1 MNKNN
6 YIYFFISILA
16 IFIII
21 YGGFLYDIYIH
32 PTVIIDE
39 LGNKDIV
46 IFGDLKYVFKII
58 NCNNLGFDVYTP
70 NKCYRDYYGS
80 FLYGPSILVFPT
92 ISKNAEIFLTYLLTI
107 LSIIS
112 FVYLNIKI
120 INPRNFFGYF
130 IITVILFNPTT
141 LFLYEK
147 MNIDIFIYISL
158 VLLVYYF
165 KSDIIK
171 IFLIFIL
178 TLTKFYPAILSII
191 FLLKKDKIF
200 KGFFYFLFL
209 LCCILLFIFFYW
221 DNILSVF
228 KTLDYVS
235 QSLKYSFSLN
245 TLNKIFIYLTS
256 LGNVFYSKL
265 VLISSTLIISFVI
278 FYFFSRYRLEIE
290 NQIGKRNTTMFILSS
305 SLSVSL
311 YLLFGNNFYR
321 EIYLIGII
329 PFILSNSEI
338 KFFKNLLY
346 FYIFK
351 YLYLLVVFPYYYN
364 SDLKENITA
373 QIFVSLKSFFDLI
386 LIIFLISILF
396 TFFKI
401 YIDNLKKVKN
411 EL

>member
-21 YGGFLYDIYIH
+21 YGGFLYNIYIH
-32 PTVIIDE
+32 PTMIVDE
-39 LGNKDIV
+39 LGNKNIV
-46 IFGDLKYVFKII
+46 IFGDLKYIFKII

-70 NKCYRDYYGS
+70 NKCYKDYYGS
-80 FLYGPSILVFPT
+80 FLYGPSILVFPS
-92 ISKNAEIFLTYLLTI
+92 ISKNAEIILTYIVTT
-107 LSIIS
+107 LSIII
-112 FVYLNIKI
+112 FVYMNIKI
-120 INPRNFFGYF
+120 IKPRNFFGYF
-130 IITVILFNPTT
+130 IITIILFNPTT

-158 VLLVYYF
+158 ILLVYYF

-171 IFLIFIL
+171 MFLIFIL
-178 TLTKFYPAILSII
+178 TLTKFYPAILSLI

-200 KGFFYFLFL
+200 KGFFYFLL
-209 LCCILLFIFFYW
+209 LSCCILLFIFFYW

-245 TLNKIFIYLTS
+245 TLNKIVVYSIN

-265 VLISSTLIISFVI
+265 ILIFLTLIIAFVI
-278 FYFFSRYRLEIE
+278 FYFFSGYRLEIE
-290 NQIGKRNTTMFILSS
+290 NQIGRRNTTMFILSS
-305 SLSVSL
+305 LLSVSL

-321 EIYLIGII
+321 EIYLIGIV
-329 PFILSNSEI
+329 PFLLSNSEI
-338 KFFKNLLY
+338 KFFKNLLF
-346 FYIFK
+346 FYLFK
-351 YLYLLVVFPYYYN
+351 YLYLLIVFPYYYN
-364 SDLKENITA
+364 SDLKENVTA
-373 QIFVSLKSFFDLI
+373 QVFVSLKSLFDLI
-386 LIIFLISILF
+386 FISILISILF

-401 YIDNLKKVKN
+401 YIENFKKVKN

>member
-6 YIYFFISILA
+6 YIYFFVSIIA

-21 YGGFLYDIYIH
+21 YGGFLYNVYIH
-32 PTVIIDE
+32 PTMIVDE
-39 LGNKDIV
+39 LGNKEII
-46 IFGDLKYVFKII
+46 IFGDLKYIFKII

-70 NKCYRDYYGS
+70 NECYRDYYGS

-92 ISKNAEIFLTYLLTI
+92 ISKNTEILLTYLLTI
-107 LSIIS
+107 LAIIS
-112 FVYLNIKI
+112 FVYMNIKI
-120 INPRNFFGYF
+120 IKPRNFFGYF
-130 IITVILFNPTT
+130 TITIILFNPTT

-171 IFLIFIL
+171 IFLIFFL
-178 TLTKFYPAILSII
+178 TLTKFYPAILSVI

-200 KGFFYFLFL
+200 KGFFYFLFIS
-209 LCCILLFIFFYW
+209 CCILLFIFFYW
-221 DNILSVF
+221 DNILSIF

-245 TLNKIFIYLTS
+245 TLNKIFIYLTN
-256 LGNVFYSKL
+256 LENIFFTKL
-265 VLISSTLIISFVI
+265 ILIFFTLIISFVI
-278 FYFFSRYRLEIE
+278 FYFFSSYKLEIE
-290 NQIGKRNTTMFILSS
+290 NQIDRRNTTMFILSS

-321 EIYLIGII
+321 EIYLIGVV
-329 PFILSNSEI
+329 PFLLKNSEI
-338 KFFKNLLY
+338 KFFRNLLY
-346 FYIFK
+346 FYLFK
-351 YLYLLVVFPYYYN
+351 YLYLLIVFPYYYN
-364 SDLKENITA
+364 SDLKQNITA
-373 QIFVSLKSFFDLI
+373 QIFVSFKSFFDLVFI
-386 LIIFLISILF
+386 SILISILF
-396 TFFKI
+396 TFIKI
-401 YIDNLKKVKN
+401 YIDNLRKVKN